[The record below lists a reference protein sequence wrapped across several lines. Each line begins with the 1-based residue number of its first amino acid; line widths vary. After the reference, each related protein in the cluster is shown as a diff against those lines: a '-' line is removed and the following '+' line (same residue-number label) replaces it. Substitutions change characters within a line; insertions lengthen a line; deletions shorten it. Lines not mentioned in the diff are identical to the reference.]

1 MRLLRKISQSLR
13 FLSRSFLRDFIE
25 MSHHHFHPR
34 ADSPTVDVVVDIGN
48 PILNSTV
55 NGFLKVAPVGA
66 SHAVT
71 QEAFRM
77 FQDERVTKRDLERMV
92 KRAGKDGLQWGV
104 VAGVYSGVQYG
115 IERMRGRRDWKNAAI
130 GGAITGA
137 ILTMGDKQYDR
148 QRMIQTAITGGAIA
162 TANEFLRY
170 L

>member
-1 MRLLRKISQSLR
+1 MGNC
-13 FLSRSFLRDFIE
+13 
-25 MSHHHFHPR
+25 
-34 ADSPTVDVVVDIGN
+34 VYDI
-48 PILNSTV
+48 
-55 NGFLKVAPVGA
+55 
-66 SHAVT
+66 
-71 QEAFRM
+71 
-77 FQDERVTKRDLERMV
+77 
-92 KRAGKDGLQWGV
+92 
-104 VAGVYSGVQYG
+104 GVQYG